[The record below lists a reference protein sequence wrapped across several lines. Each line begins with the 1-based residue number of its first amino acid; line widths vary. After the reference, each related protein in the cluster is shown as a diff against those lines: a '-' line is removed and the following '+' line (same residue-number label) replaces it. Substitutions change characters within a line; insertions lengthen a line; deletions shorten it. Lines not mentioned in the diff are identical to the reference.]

1 MERIA
6 EVKTKKDLLRF
17 IKLPLSLYRDDPMYS
32 PLPVSEQ
39 KKLFDPAKNPFY
51 KDARV
56 KLFLLERDGK
66 AVGRIASVIDGRH
79 LEYHKDGAGFFG
91 FYESVNDPVAA
102 GALLDRVEAE
112 LKAAGLKKIR
122 GPMSFSTNEECAFQ
136 VEGFNYPPMIMT
148 PYNPPWYNDLMEVSG
163 MKKAKDLIAYIRDM
177 ALPLPEKVRRVA
189 AMAEKKGV
197 TVRLA
202 DMKKLNRELS
212 IFRDVYNSSWK
223 DNWGFI
229 PITPE
234 EVDNMAKQLKGIL
247 VPELTIIAKAGEEPV
262 GFLGIVPD
270 INQVLRVLGGRLTPL
285 GIVKAVFRF
294 RKIDAIRLMLLGVKR
309 EWRGRGVEAL
319 MIRQGFEGI
328 KSFGNKYKQIEFSWI
343 LEDNLPIIY
352 ISEMIGGHVYKR
364 YRIYER
370 EISPIN
376 RTI

>member
-1 MERIA
+1 
-6 EVKTKKDLLRF
+6 
-17 IKLPLSLYRDDPMYS
+17 
-32 PLPVSEQ
+32 
-39 KKLFDPAKNPFY
+39 
-51 KDARV
+51 
-56 KLFLLERDGK
+56 DGK

-91 FYESVNDPVAA
+91 FYESVNDPAAA

-112 LKAAGLKKIR
+112 LKSAGLKKIR

-136 VEGFNYPPMIMT
+136 VDGFNYPPMIMT